1 MERNKE
7 IDSYFNILCKGDYPD
22 FIDKYIYTSEMQR
35 LAYVGQFCGCDYTKI
50 HNIKYWYSRL
60 EHSIATALM
69 TWNFT
74 KDKTQTLAALFHDL
88 GTPTFSHCIDYVM
101 GDAVNQESS
110 EIDVYTII
118 KSSPKIVKYL
128 NDDGVYI
135 DDLKNLK
142 RYTVVENKK
151 PKLCVDRLDGVLHTC
166 LIWQQYWDLSTVKK
180 VYDDIV
186 VLKNEFDELE
196 IGFQNQKIAELFFEG
211 VYKYSIELQKNEAK
225 YAMQFIADIIN
236 DMIEK
241 RLLKTND
248 LYTLTEETIVSMMFD
263 LYDEFQ
269 HFNNAEKIERTNE
282 KPVDYYY
289 VSVDAKKRYV
299 IPICINGNKIE
310 RLDTF
315 STNCKE
321 KLDEYLNFKDSK
333 YAYVKTIKGIRKI

>member
-7 IDSYFNILCKGDYPD
+7 IDNYFNILCKGDYPN
-22 FIDKYIYTSEMQR
+22 FIDKYIDTVEMQR

-101 GDAVNQESS
+101 GDTVNQESS
-110 EIDVYTII
+110 EIDVFTII
-118 KSSPKIVKYL
+118 KSSSKIANYL
-128 NDDGVYI
+128 KDDDVNI
-135 DDLKNLK
+135 DDLEDLEK
-142 RYTVVENKK
+142 YPIVENKK

-180 VYDDIV
+180 VYDNIV
-186 VLKNEFDELE
+186 VLNNEYDELE
-196 IGFQNQKIAELFFEG
+196 IGFQNQEIAELFFDG
-211 VYKYSIELQKNEAK
+211 VFKYSIELQKNEDK
-225 YAMQFIADIIN
+225 YAMQFIADIIK
-236 DMIEK
+236 DMIDK
-241 RLLKTND
+241 KILKIND
-248 LYTLTEETIVSMMFD
+248 LYELKEKTIVSMMFE
-263 LYDEFQ
+263 LYDEFE
-269 HFNNAEKIERTNE
+269 HFSNAEKIERTDE
-282 KPVDYYY
+282 IPFDCYY

-299 IPICINGNKIE
+299 IPICINGNKIA

-321 KLDEYLNFKDSK
+321 KLEEYLNYKDSK
-333 YAYVKTIKGIRKI
+333 YAYVKKIKKIGKN